1 MNRLNQ
7 VNMSQTIR
15 RVGLPQVALLTGAF
29 ATAVLLA
36 VLFRPAK
43 TATVEL
49 APSAPVAAPQTPVG
63 SAEAERDIAQARL
76 AAAMARFANAPA
88 KEAEIPPP
96 PPPSP
101 DPALNPTAAL
111 SPAPLMETPAPMARV
126 VEPQAPA
133 APPTAPPV
141 PVPVPAPAKAVVLRP
156 ALPPL
161 SDADLRR
168 LGDKAS
174 QAMRDGDIFG
184 ARLILERAIEGGDA
198 NALVALAETYDPR
211 GLARMNAKGVK
222 PDLARARSLYTQ
234 ATEKG
239 VTAAKARLDALDK

>member
-7 VNMSQTIR
+7 VNMSQTTR
-15 RVGLPQVALLTGAF
+15 RFGLPQVMLLTGAF

-36 VLFRPAK
+36 VLFRPAR

-49 APSAPVAAPQTPVG
+49 APLAPVAAPQTPVV
-63 SAEAERDIAQARL
+63 SAEAERDLAQARL

-88 KEAEIPPP
+88 KEVEIPPP
-96 PPPSP
+96 SPSP

-111 SPAPLMETPAPMARV
+111 SPAPLVETPAPMARV

-133 APPTAPPV
+133 APPTTAPTV
-141 PVPVPAPAKAVVLRP
+141 PVAAPAQTVVLRP

-198 NALVALAETYDPR
+198 NALMTLAETYDPR

-222 PDLARARSLYTQ
+222 PDLARARDLYMQ

-239 VTAAKARLDALDK
+239 VTTAKARLDALDK